1 MRISSIAGCGARGAV
16 EPAGADLLPGAAKPD
31 FLVAPRGYYPADRR

>member
-1 MRISSIAGCGARGAV
+1 MRISSNCGLRGAV
-16 EPAGADLLPGAAKPD
+16 EPAGADLLPGAAQPG